1 MQLWSIILQIHEIP
15 NKLDT
20 VDILRIAQE
29 LNAIYKSLW
38 VLCLI
43 MQNWQNGENPIVG
56 ESW

>member
-1 MQLWSIILQIHEIP
+1 MQLWSIIIQICEMREIH

-20 VDILRIAQE
+20 VDILKIAQE

-43 MQNWQNGENPIVG
+43 T
-56 ESW
+56 